1 MRCRSGRTATTP
13 SHPEMLPETS
23 PLSWGI
29 VPPPSTA
36 PPSLIPLHRRR
47 MIPPGDTPAAYQ
59 RMLDAIALEKPI
71 AEARVLGCREQ
82 AAETMTT
89 GSVQEIQAAR
99 TRVEAAIS
107 RPNAWSRSKDP
118 PLKDSPARMPP
129 TPSNSA
135 TLPRAFPRRG
145 RPLQRFDEG
154 LMLNSSHTPRRSP
167 RSLRKR
173 ERQTPR
179 GGAARGTGLL
189 GPSDAGDPQPYAAG
203 STVAGCRGHPRL
215 CHAAASDAYR

>member
-1 MRCRSGRTATTP
+1 
-13 SHPEMLPETS
+13 
-23 PLSWGI
+23 
-29 VPPPSTA
+29 
-36 PPSLIPLHRRR
+36 
-47 MIPPGDTPAAYQ
+47 
-59 RMLDAIALEKPI
+59 
-71 AEARVLGCREQ
+71 
-82 AAETMTT
+82 MTT

-215 CHAAASDAYR
+215 CHAAASDAYRRGRRVRASRRLMRSPAYAKAGFGTSAGVRKPGGRDGVSDL